1 VCVHACDVQP
11 RDSRRCVWQHMK
23 VDTSQHGLVISQPL
37 FTPKRLQV
45 RRPLARFAV
54 SNRA

>member
-1 VCVHACDVQP
+1 
-11 RDSRRCVWQHMK
+11 MK